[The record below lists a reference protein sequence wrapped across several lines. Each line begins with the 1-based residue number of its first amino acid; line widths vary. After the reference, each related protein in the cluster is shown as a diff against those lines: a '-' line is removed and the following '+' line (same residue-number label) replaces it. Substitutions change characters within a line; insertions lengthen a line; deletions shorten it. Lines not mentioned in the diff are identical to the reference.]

1 MIKNDICV
9 NLVKILCATLSLD
22 STLTGNKSVH
32 RAKHR
37 GEGLEVGGRL
47 GLEIGSRLGLVVG
60 SRLGLEI
67 GSRLG
72 LVVGAG

>member
-32 RAKHR
+32 RAKDR
-37 GEGLEVGGRL
+37 EQVGVGGREQVRVGDREQVRVGSRGRL
-47 GLEIGSRLGLVVG
+47 RLEIGS
-60 SRLGLEI
+60 SCLEKI
-67 GSRLG
+67 R
-72 LVVGAG
+72 